1 MRRGASNDSGRMKRR
16 MTREGASSRTVS
28 ATQDH
33 DIVRTEKE
41 SNQPTRRNHDART
54 GFNASAVTQRRA
66 PSAEDDREMAALTE
80 TKAKTMGLDR
90 EEPAAEFFGQRKKRE
105 IGQFRLQVDRQTKAS
120 YATREA
126 AEKAGL
132 AIKTAFPI
140 LQVLVHDAADGV
152 HTAIEL
158 PNT

>member
-1 MRRGASNDSGRMKRR
+1 MKRR
-16 MTREGASSRTVS
+16 MTRDGASGRTVS
-28 ATQDH
+28 ASQDH
-33 DIVRTEKE
+33 DVLSAEKE

-66 PSAEDDREMAALTE
+66 PSSEDREMAALTE
-80 TKAKTMGLDR
+80 TKAKTTGLDR
-90 EEPAAEFFGQRKKRE
+90 EEPAAEFFGQRKKPE

-132 AIKTAFPI
+132 AIKTAYPI
-140 LQVLVHDAADGV
+140 VQVLVHDAVDGV
-152 HTAIEL
+152 HKAIEL
-158 PNT
+158 PGT